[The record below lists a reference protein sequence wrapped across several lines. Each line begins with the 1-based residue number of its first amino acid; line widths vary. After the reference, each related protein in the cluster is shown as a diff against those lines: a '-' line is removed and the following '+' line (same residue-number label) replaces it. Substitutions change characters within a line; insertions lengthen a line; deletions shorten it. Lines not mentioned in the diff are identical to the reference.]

1 MRYFIAPIQPKK
13 GGYALL
19 CSAYIQ
25 VMHKSMKIS
34 LRTWGK
40 SGNFKF
46 SLRFKFIEEN
56 LQAKKYT

>member
-25 VMHKSMKIS
+25 V
-34 LRTWGK
+34 
-40 SGNFKF
+40 SGN
-46 SLRFKFIEEN
+46 
-56 LQAKKYT
+56 AKKNPENKIIFMKW